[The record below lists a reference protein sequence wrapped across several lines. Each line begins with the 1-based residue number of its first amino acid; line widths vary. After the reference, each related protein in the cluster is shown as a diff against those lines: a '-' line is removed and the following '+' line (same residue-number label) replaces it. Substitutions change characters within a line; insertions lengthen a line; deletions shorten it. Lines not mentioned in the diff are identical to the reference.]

1 MINIFE
7 RFDISDNYISAT
19 NDVTET
25 LKLLKDAYYL
35 PNIFLFTKN
44 LFLKPRFW
52 RQNFVLADIAE
63 F

>member
-35 PNIFLFTKN
+35 PNIFFK
-44 LFLKPRFW
+44 KKS
-52 RQNFVLADIAE
+52 VLEAKILASK
-63 F
+63 FCPSRHS